1 MQKNRDLVNIIFS
14 FFFISFMSMMCLWI
28 LKPFIIGFTWGGIIV
43 IATWPLFL
51 KTQRVFW
58 NIRFLAIS
66 VMALTLILVFVI
78 PIILFIHSV
87 IKNSSL
93 LIIWLNTNHFKSPEL
108 YWLNSIPIVGQKFYL
123 YYHNLVDTSGKTLIS
138 QLQPYI
144 GRTTSFIVSQ
154 AEHLGHFMI
163 HLGLMITSSIFFYW
177 FGDKIEN
184 YIQCLSVRVAPRYG
198 KTTILLG
205 IQAIRAVAC
214 GVVITGCTQG
224 LLGGIGLS
232 ISGIPF
238 STILTVVII
247 FSCLVQLG
255 SLIILIPAIIWLYW
269 TSNNTEGTVLL
280 IWSVLIGALEIFLRS
295 FLIKKGI
302 DLPIMLILVGIIGGL
317 LSFGIIGL
325 FVGPVVLAVSYQL
338 ILSWIKQTPTLC
350 DNDVNLMDQSK
361 IEK

>member
-1 MQKNRDLVNIIFS
+1 MQKNRDLLNIMFS
-14 FFFISFMSMMCLWI
+14 FLFISFMSIMCLWI

-43 IATWPLFL
+43 ITTWPIFL
-51 KTQRVFW
+51 KIQRVLW
-58 NIRFLAIS
+58 NIKLLAIL

-78 PIILFIHSV
+78 PIVLFIQSV

-93 LIIWLNTNHFKSPEL
+93 LIIWLSTGHLKGPEL
-108 YWLNSIPIVGQKFYL
+108 YWLNTIPIVGPKFYL
-123 YYHNLVDTSGKTLIS
+123 YYHDLINTSGKTLIS

-144 GRTTSFIVSQ
+144 GRTTSFVVNQ

-163 HLGLMITSSIFFYW
+163 NLGLMITSSIFFYW

-184 YIQCLSVRVAPRYG
+184 YTQCLSVRVAPYYG

-205 IQAIRAVAC
+205 IQAIRAIAC
-214 GVVITGCTQG
+214 GVVVTGCAQG

-232 ISGIPF
+232 ISGVPF

-247 FSCLVQLG
+247 FSCLIQLG

-269 TSNNTEGTVLL
+269 IGNHTEGTILL
-280 IWSVLIGALEIFLRS
+280 IWSILICTLEIFLRS

-302 DLPIMLILVGIIGGL
+302 DLPIMLILIGIIGGL
-317 LSFGIIGL
+317 LSFGMIGL
-325 FVGPVVLAVSYQL
+325 FIGPVVLAVSYQL
-338 ILSWIKQTPTLC
+338 ILSWIELNPYI
-350 DNDVNLMDQSK
+350 M
-361 IEK
+361 